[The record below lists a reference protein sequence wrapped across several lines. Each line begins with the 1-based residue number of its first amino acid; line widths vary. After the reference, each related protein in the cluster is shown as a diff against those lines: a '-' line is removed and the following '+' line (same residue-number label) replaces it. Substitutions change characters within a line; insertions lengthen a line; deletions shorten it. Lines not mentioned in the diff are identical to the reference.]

1 MTHAASTLKL
11 GLILPVAEWRMDGET
26 PRWADLLAMTNAAE
40 EIGFDS
46 IWVVDHLIVE
56 SQTEPT
62 AGVWEGWTLMSALAA
77 ATERVEIGSLVT
89 CMGFRNPALLAK
101 MAETLDEVSNGRL
114 ILGLGAGHHEPE
126 YRQFGFPFDHRVSR
140 FEEAI
145 QIVHGLLRDGH
156 ADFDGVYHQ
165 AENCVL
171 RPRGPRPGQVPIMI
185 GTTGPRMLDITAR
198 YADHWNV
205 YFDKTGNSVEGLKPL
220 LEQVDAACER
230 NGRVPGTLERSVSVL
245 VGLGDDPGARGITV
259 PYLTG
264 STSEIITELR
274 AYADLGIN
282 QIQIRVEPNTL
293 ASVESLRPVV
303 EAMRG

>member
-156 ADFDGVYHQ
+156 VDFDGVYHQ

>member
-1 MTHAASTLKL
+1 MGNGAGAPKI
-11 GLILPVAEWRMDGET
+11 GIILPVAEWRMDGET
-26 PRWADLLAMTNAAE
+26 PRWSDLLAMSRKAE

-56 SQTEPT
+56 STTEPT

-101 MAETLDEVSNGRL
+101 MAETLDEVSGGRL

-145 QIVHGLLRDGH
+145 QITHGLLRNGH
-156 ADFDGVYHQ
+156 VDFHGTYYQ

-171 RPRGPRPGQVPIMI
+171 RPRGPRPGQIPIMI
-185 GTTGPRMLDITAR
+185 GTTGPRMLSITAK

-205 YFDKTGNSVEGLKPL
+205 YFDKTGNRVDGLKPL
-220 LEQVDAACER
+220 LEQVDRACEEA
-230 NGRVPGTLERSVSVL
+230 GRDPDTLERSVSVL
-245 VGLGDDPGARGITV
+245 VGMTEDPGARGITV

-264 STSEIITELR
+264 TTDELAAELQ
-274 AYADLGIN
+274 AYADLGIDH
-282 QIQIRVEPNTL
+282 IQIRVEPNTL
-293 ASVESLRPVV
+293 ESIESLAVLVASVR
-303 EAMRG
+303 